1 MTESL
6 EELYMVYIEKLK
18 KELNMYKDIVDNINK
33 YIVKNN
39 FECINNKGI
48 VKVCYYN
55 DILNII
61 ESRLKDGV

>member
-6 EELYMVYIEKLK
+6 EEIYMVYIEKLK
-18 KELNMYKDIVDNINK
+18 KELNMYKDIVNNINK

-39 FECINNKGI
+39 FECINNKDI

-61 ESRLKDGV
+61 ESRVKDGF